1 MKRTPSS
8 RQTGVSLLELLLGLA
23 ITALVLAPLVPM
35 LQTATAATRIGG
47 GQAALERE
55 ADFIIERIGDRIR
68 ATTPS
73 TQLPANSDDW
83 LKPAI
88 YFRTGTILYEQQA
101 GINYAL
107 SESVTDFSLAAPA
120 SISGRPVI
128 QVSLT
133 LERDEF
139 RTTAG
144 ATVRMGD
151 VQ

>member
-1 MKRTPSS
+1 MKRIPAS
-8 RQTGVSLLELLLGLA
+8 RQSGVSLLELLLGLA
-23 ITALVLAPLVPM
+23 ITALVLGPLVPM

-55 ADFIIERIGDRIR
+55 ADFAVERISDRIR

-73 TQLPANSDDW
+73 TQLPANRDDW
-83 LKPAI
+83 LKSAI
-88 YFRTGTILYEQQA
+88 FLRIDNTLYEQQA

-107 SESVTDFSLAAPA
+107 AESVTSFDLVAPV
-120 SISGRPVI
+120 SIGGPPAI

-133 LERDEF
+133 LERDGL
-139 RTTAG
+139 TATAG
-144 ATVRMGD
+144 ATVRMGG